1 MAATA
6 NAKKLTKAQQRK
18 LYEIAAEHIPAVADR
33 GDLEARKCDSMDFLD
48 VGVWSIESALEAAFN
63 LGRASVK

>member
-6 NAKKLTKAQQRK
+6 NAKKPTKAQQRK

-33 GDLEARKCDSMDFLD
+33 GDLEERK
-48 VGVWSIESALEAAFN
+48 
-63 LGRASVK
+63 